1 MHKVYFDYDIDMIDR
16 NDIGN
21 EMDTIDHNQWWKID
35 QEERNYQYR
44 FSWNQRPV
52 DYEVMEYY
60 DDNLL

>member
-1 MHKVYFDYDIDMIDR
+1 MIDR